1 MPSLVLLTVSALLA
15 AAPSVAGGKI
25 GPDLGALPKGQKVA
39 EPPSTFHGSDRSSLP
54 ERYPDADWVPLEGSL
69 MSLQLTATVLVN
81 AHPARAVID
90 TGASATVMSRP
101 MAEKL
106 GVLDHEITRRTQV
119 MDAHGEIMEGVKVR
133 VPGITLGARVFP
145 DVEIAVLGDHPTL
158 FLIGADL
165 LQQVDLY
172 LAAEEGLLGVFK
184 AGHAPIPKGAR
195 EVSLNRHRRQLRVEA
210 RAPSRRGDDVVVDL
224 IVDTGASQTAV
235 PARIGINGG
244 LPADIRFRQTT
255 VALGGEREHR
265 GRFLLNPIKLGPER
279 VGVEHVVANP
289 SVMEKGNGVG
299 LLGNDVLLRQHT
311 VISFGRGKLWL
322 LPPTPRAAFRTRG
335 PAQRRCLGPGR
346 APTRCIDVSMVARPP
361 DIGGRAHVLPDRCL
375 QVRVHPVYA
384 GRTLELIVRA
394 YDKQGTDLL
403 AGGVIRAYATAGDR
417 GFSGC
422 FGLQHRLA
430 HLGLNAS
437 VELSLRSVRTE
448 DIHWPCDPLDTEC
461 LALTGPFAD
470 TD

>member
-1 MPSLVLLTVSALLA
+1 MASALLV
-15 AAPSVAGGKI
+15 AAPSVAGGKV
-25 GPDLGALPKGQKVA
+25 GPDLGALPKSGKIA

-54 ERYPDADWVPLEGSL
+54 ERYPEGDWVPLDGSL
-69 MSLQLTATVLVN
+69 MSMQLSATVLVDGR
-81 AHPARAVID
+81 PARAVID

-101 MAEKL
+101 LAERL
-106 GVLDHEITRRTQV
+106 GVLEHDITRRTQV

-145 DVEIAVLGDHPTL
+145 DVEIAVLGNHPTL

-172 LAAEEGLLGVFK
+172 VAAEEGLLGVFK

-195 EVSLNRHRRQLRVEA
+195 GVTLNRHRRQLRVEA
-210 RAPSRRGDDVVVDL
+210 RAPSRRGNDVVVDL

-235 PARIGINGG
+235 PARIGVNSG

-279 VGVEHVVANP
+279 IEVEHVVANP
-289 SVMEKGNGVG
+289 SVMEKGKGVG
-299 LLGNDVLLRQHT
+299 LLGNDILLRQHT

-322 LPPTPRAAFRTRG
+322 LPAKERAAFRSRG
-335 PAQRRCLGPGR
+335 PAQKKCLGPGR
-346 APTRCIDVSMVARPP
+346 APTRCIDVRIAQRPP

-394 YDKQGTDLL
+394 FDQEGTDLL
-403 AGGVIRAYATAGDR
+403 AGGVIRAYVTAGNK

-422 FGLQHRLA
+422 FGLRHRLA
-430 HLGLNAS
+430 HLGLSAGG
-437 VELSLRSVRTE
+437 ELSLRTVRTE
-448 DIHWPCDPLDTEC
+448 HIHWPCDPLDTEC

-470 TD
+470 TE